1 MAVAFIARSSYTPP
15 TREEMAIRR
24 ARGFTPTFKAQVAAH
39 DAATLGRRRNNRH
52 TGITGGMAAGLVAGA
67 TAGAFM
73 GGVGAGPGAVLGT
86 MAGALL
92 GGLGGHGVGTVHKI
106 RADLPFNRD
115 HGISMRDHSL
125 ITGHNARILSDPMYR
140 AANARDHH
148 AILKQREGATQ
159 RVNASRVRTTHDA
172 TGAATH
178 GQVAPALHPA
188 GSSPHVLAMARTAA
202 GAPHMAGTGRPF
214 GGGGGGG
221 IHRASNGRFI

>member
-1 MAVAFIARSSYTPP
+1 MARTLIAHSSYTPP

-73 GGVGAGPGAVLGT
+73 GGVGAVPGAVLGT
-86 MAGALL
+86 AAGALL
-92 GGLGGHGVGTVHKI
+92 GGLGGHAVGTVHKI
-106 RADLPFNRD
+106 RADLPFNRE
-115 HGISMRDHSL
+115 HGISWRDHSL
-125 ITGHNARILSDPMYR
+125 ITGHNARVLNDPMYR
-140 AANARDHH
+140 AANSRDHQ
-148 AILKQREGATQ
+148 AILRQRGAAQ

-172 TGAATH
+172 TGAPTH
-178 GQVAPALHPA
+178 GQTATPPLHPA
-188 GSSPHVLAMARTAA
+188 ASSPHVLAMAHGAA
-202 GAPHMAGTGRPF
+202 GAPHMAGAGRPF

-221 IHRASNGRFI
+221 IHRDHRGRFA